1 MENNN
6 LPAHPLELPAALSS
20 TVEMQALA
28 ELWLLGCTHTLA
40 RRSSAKVRRKAR
52 EVAVGCEPGH

>member
-20 TVEMQALA
+20 NGEMQALA
-28 ELWLLGCTHTLA
+28 GLWLLGCAHTLA
-40 RRSSAKVRRKAR
+40 RRSTAKVRREAR
-52 EVAVGCEPGH
+52 EVAIGCERRH

>member
-20 TVEMQALA
+20 TVETQALA

-40 RRSSAKVRRKAR
+40 RRSPAKVK
-52 EVAVGCEPGH
+52 PGH